1 MLEQYKGELAA
12 LLAAFL
18 WAAASTVFSRL
29 GQKVPP
35 LELNLLKGVVA
46 IAFLIVT
53 LAIQGEWLPEL
64 NWVAIGFLLTS
75 GIFGIGIGDTAFF
88 WAINLLGARRTLL
101 LKTLTSP
108 LVALLALIFLQETLT
123 PTDWC
128 GILLTLLGI
137 AWVISERVSATTDTT
152 NHFLQGIGW
161 AIVATF
167 GDATGAILSRAALT
181 QSNII
186 PMWSTLLRLSAGV
199 LVLLLWLLVKRPG
212 ETNNLSPTFTP
223 LDRREGSPSTKF
235 TPLGKG
241 GRGGSSS
248 TKFTPLG
255 KGGRGGSPKLL
266 GIIAI
271 TAFFST
277 YLGIFLQ
284 QISLKF
290 TAAGIAQTLGATSP
304 LFVLPFAIWT
314 GDKVSLRAFLGVL
327 IALAGVWL
335 LFRV

>member
-1 MLEQYKGELAA
+1 MIEQYKGELAA
-12 LLAAFL
+12 LLAAFF

-29 GQKVPP
+29 GSMIPP

-46 IAFLIVT
+46 IAFLILT
-53 LAIQGEWLPEL
+53 LAIQGEWLPDL
-64 NWVAIGFLLTS
+64 NWVAIAFLLIS
-75 GIFGIGIGDTAFF
+75 GIFGIGIGDTALFAAYNF
-88 WAINLLGARRTLL
+88 LGARRTLL

-128 GILLTLLGI
+128 GILLTLLGV
-137 AWVISERVSATTDTT
+137 AWVISERVSATTDATK
-152 NHFLQGIGW
+152 HFLQGIGW
-161 AIVATF
+161 AIVATI
-167 GDATGAILSRAALT
+167 GEATGAILSRAALT

-186 PMWSTLLRLSAGV
+186 PMWSTLLRLTAGV
-199 LVLLLWLLVKRPG
+199 LVLLLWLLVKGRGAEGTRGRGAKGQGSRG
-212 ETNNLSPTFTP
+212 EINNLSATY
-223 LDRREGSPSTKF
+223 GTKSGAN
-235 TPLGKG
+235 L
-241 GRGGSSS
+241 
-248 TKFTPLG
+248 
-255 KGGRGGSPKLL
+255 SPKLL

-271 TAFFST
+271 TSFFST

-284 QISLKF
+284 QIALKF

-304 LFVLPFAIWT
+304 LFVLPFAIWM
-314 GDKVSLRAFLGVL
+314 GDKVSLRGFLGVL

>member
-1 MLEQYKGELAA
+1 MLELYKGELAA

-18 WAAASTVFSRL
+18 WAAASTVYSHL
-29 GQKVPP
+29 GQKIPP

-64 NWVAIGFLLTS
+64 NWVAISFLLTS

-161 AIVATF
+161 AIVATLA
-167 GDATGAILSRAALT
+167 DATGAILSRAALT
-181 QSNII
+181 QSNIT

-199 LVLLLWLLVKRPG
+199 LVLLLWLLVKSRG

-223 LDRREGSPSTKF
+223 LDKAGWGE
-235 TPLGKG
+235 
-241 GRGGSSS
+241 
-248 TKFTPLG
+248 
-255 KGGRGGSPKLL
+255 SPKLL

-271 TAFFST
+271 TSFFST

-304 LFVLPFAIWT
+304 LFVLPLAIWM
-314 GDKVSLRAFLGVL
+314 GEKVSLRAFLGVL
-327 IALAGVWL
+327 VALAGVWL
-335 LFRV
+335 LFKV

>member
-29 GQKVPP
+29 GQKIPP

-46 IAFLIVT
+46 IAFLILT

-64 NWVAIGFLLTS
+64 NWVAIAFLLIS
-75 GIFGIGIGDTAFF
+75 GIVGIGIGDTAFF

-152 NHFLQGIGW
+152 NHFLQGISW

-199 LVLLLWLLVKRPG
+199 LVLLLWLLVKGRSIEEKRG
-212 ETNNLSPTFTP
+212 KEEIDLLSV
-223 LDRREGSPSTKF
+223 
-235 TPLGKG
+235 
-241 GRGGSSS
+241 
-248 TKFTPLG
+248 
-255 KGGRGGSPKLL
+255 KLL

-271 TAFFST
+271 TSFFST

-284 QISLKF
+284 QIALKF

-304 LFVLPFAIWT
+304 LFVLPFAIWM

-327 IALAGVWL
+327 MALAGVWL
-335 LFRV
+335 LFKV

>member
-1 MLEQYKGELAA
+1 MLELYKGELAA

-29 GQKVPP
+29 GQKIPP

-64 NWVAIGFLLTS
+64 NWIAIGFFLVS
-75 GIFGIGIGDTAFF
+75 GIFGIGIGDTALF
-88 WAINLLGARRTLL
+88 AAYNILGARRTLL

-108 LVALLALIFLQETLT
+108 LVALLGLIFLQERLT
-123 PTDWC
+123 AADWC
-128 GILLTLLGI
+128 GILLTLLGV
-137 AWVISERVSATTDTT
+137 AWVISERVAATTDA
-152 NHFLQGIGW
+152 NKHFLPGIGW
-161 AIVATF
+161 AIVATL
-167 GDATGAILSRAALT
+167 GEAVGAILSRAALT

-199 LVLLLWLLVKRPG
+199 LVLLLWLLLKSPG
-212 ETNNLSPTFTP
+212 ETNNLSTN
-223 LDRREGSPSTKF
+223 F

-241 GRGGSSS
+241 GW
-248 TKFTPLG
+248 
-255 KGGRGGSPKLL
+255 GGSPKLL

-271 TAFFST
+271 TSFFST

-304 LFVLPFAIWT
+304 LFVLPFAIWM

-335 LFRV
+335 LFKV

>member
-1 MLEQYKGELAA
+1 MLELYKGELAA

-29 GQKVPP
+29 GPMIPP
-35 LELNLLKGVVA
+35 LELNLLKGAVA

-64 NWVAIGFLLTS
+64 NWIAIGFFLVS
-75 GIFGIGIGDTAFF
+75 GIFGIGIGDTALFAAYNF
-88 WAINLLGARRTLL
+88 LGARRTLL

-108 LVALLALIFLQETLT
+108 LVALLGLIFLQERLT
-123 PTDWC
+123 AADWC

-137 AWVISERVSATTDTT
+137 AWVISERVAATTDV
-152 NHFLQGIGW
+152 NKHFLPGIGW
-161 AIVATF
+161 AIVATL
-167 GDATGAILSRAALT
+167 GEAVGAILSRAALT

-199 LVLLLWLLVKRPG
+199 FVLLLWLLVKSRGAEGQRSRG
-212 ETNNLSPTFTP
+212 EINQLSV
-223 LDRREGSPSTKF
+223 
-235 TPLGKG
+235 
-241 GRGGSSS
+241 
-248 TKFTPLG
+248 
-255 KGGRGGSPKLL
+255 KLL

-271 TAFFST
+271 TSFFST

-284 QISLKF
+284 QIALKF

-304 LFVLPFAIWT
+304 LFVLPFAIWM

>member
-1 MLEQYKGELAA
+1 MIEQYKGELAA

-18 WAAASTVFSRL
+18 WAAASTVYARL
-29 GQKVPP
+29 GQRIPP

-46 IAFLIVT
+46 IAFLILT
-53 LAIQGEWLPEL
+53 LLIQGEWLPL
-64 NWVAIGFLLTS
+64 NGVAIAFLLIS
-75 GIFGIGIGDTAFF
+75 GIFGIGIGDTALF
-88 WAINLLGARRTLL
+88 AAYNKLGARRALL

-108 LVALLALIFLQETLT
+108 LVALLALILLQERLSAA
-123 PTDWC
+123 DWC
-128 GILLTLLGI
+128 GILLTLVGI
-137 AWVISERVSATTDTT
+137 GWVISERVSGTVDS
-152 NHFLQGIGW
+152 NKHLLQGIGW
-161 AIVATF
+161 AILSTG

-181 QSNII
+181 QSNIT

-199 LVLLLWLLVKRPG
+199 LVLLLWLLVKSRG
-212 ETNNLSPTFTP
+212 KTNNLSTTFTP
-223 LDRREGSPSTKF
+223 LD
-235 TPLGKG
+235 
-241 GRGGSSS
+241 
-248 TKFTPLG
+248 

-266 GIIAI
+266 GMIAI
-271 TAFFST
+271 AAFFST

-304 LFVLPFAIWT
+304 LFVLPFAIWM

>member
-18 WAAASTVFSRL
+18 WAAASTVYSRL
-29 GQKVPP
+29 GPMIPP

-46 IAFLIVT
+46 IAFLILT
-53 LAIQGEWLPEL
+53 LAIQGEWLPDL

-88 WAINLLGARRTLL
+88 RAINLLGARQTLL

-123 PTDWC
+123 QTDWC

-161 AIVATF
+161 AIVATL

-199 LVLLLWLLVKRPG
+199 LVLLLWMLLKGRG
-212 ETNNLSPTFTP
+212 AN
-223 LDRREGSPSTKF
+223 F

-241 GRGGSSS
+241 GWGGSS
-248 TKFTPLG
+248 
-255 KGGRGGSPKLL
+255 KLL

-284 QISLKF
+284 QTALKF

-304 LFVLPFAIWT
+304 LFVLPFAIWM

-327 IALAGVWL
+327 IALAGVGL

>member
-1 MLEQYKGELAA
+1 MLELYTGELAA

-18 WAAASTVFSRL
+18 WAAASTVYSRL
-29 GQKVPP
+29 GQKIPP

-53 LAIQGEWLPEL
+53 LAIQGEWLPDL
-64 NWVAIGFLLTS
+64 NWVAISFLLTS

-152 NHFLQGIGW
+152 NHFLPGISW

-199 LVLLLWLLVKRPG
+199 LVLLLWLLVKARGAEEQTGRG
-212 ETNNLSPTFTP
+212 EINNL
-223 LDRREGSPSTKF
+223 STKF
-235 TPLGKG
+235 TPQGIG
-241 GRGGSSS
+241 GWGGSSVNI
-248 TKFTPLG
+248 
-255 KGGRGGSPKLL
+255 SPKLL

-271 TAFFST
+271 TSFFST

-304 LFVLPFAIWT
+304 LFVLPFAIWM

>member
-241 GRGGSSS
+241 GRGGS
-248 TKFTPLG
+248 
-255 KGGRGGSPKLL
+255 PKLL